1 MSYGID
7 KPSGLV
13 PFRHLLSST
22 WNNQTNGASS
32 SYTIRTG
39 LNVNIFSG
47 DYVTYNGGDPG
58 YLIPGT
64 GATDQQIVG
73 VFAGCQYK
81 DSTGLL
87 VSKPYWPANTVGT
100 DIVAYVYDDPFIVYN
115 IQCGDSV
122 GAVKALLISHIGNNC
137 NIQFV
142 AGNTSSGI
150 TSSYLDLHDL
160 DPADGLN
167 VKIVGLTPY
176 PKGNAFGV
184 DHNNALVVINN
195 HILKA
200 GTAGV

>member
-32 SYTIRTG
+32 YTIRSGYNTS
-39 LNVNIFSG
+39 IFSG
-47 DYVTYNGGDPG
+47 DYVIYNAGDRG

-64 GATDQQIVG
+64 GATNEQIVG

-100 DIVAYVYDDPFIVYN
+100 DIVAYLYDDPFIVYN

-122 GAVKALLISHIGNNC
+122 GAVNALLISHIGNNC
-137 NIQFV
+137 NIEFD

-150 TSSYLDLHDL
+150 TSSYLDLNDL
-160 DPADGLN
+160 NTPAGLN

-176 PKGNAFGV
+176 PGGNAFGLA
-184 DHNNALVVINN
+184 HNNALVVINN

-200 GTAGV
+200 GTARV